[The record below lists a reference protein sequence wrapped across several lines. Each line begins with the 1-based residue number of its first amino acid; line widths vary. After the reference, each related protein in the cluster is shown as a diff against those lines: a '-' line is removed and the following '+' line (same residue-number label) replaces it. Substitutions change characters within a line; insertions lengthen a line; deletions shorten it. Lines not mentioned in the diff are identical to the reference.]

1 MKITKLCAAAV
12 VATLLMP
19 PPVVAK
25 TTLSE
30 KDRARVARAPAKDR
44 ADVRYCLLQR
54 KKGGKTG
61 LLVGAAGGAGASVVA
76 GGDVGETLLA
86 GGAGAVAGHLI
97 GKGTATNSRCDT
109 VLRRNP

>member
-1 MKITKLCAAAV
+1 KISKLCAAAV
-12 VATLLMP
+12 LGALLMP

-30 KDRARVARAPAKDR
+30 KDRARVARAPAQDR

-97 GKGTATNSRCDT
+97 GKGSATNSRCDA

>member
-1 MKITKLCAAAV
+1 AV
-12 VATLLMP
+12 VAALLV
-19 PPVVAK
+19 PPVAAR

-44 ADVRYCLLQR
+44 ADVRYCLVQR

-61 LLVGAAGGAGASVVA
+61 LLVGGAGGAGASVVA

-86 GGAGAVAGHLI
+86 GGAGALAGHLI
-97 GKGTATNSRCDT
+97 GKGTATNSRCDA
-109 VLRRNP
+109 VLKRNR

>member
-1 MKITKLCAAAV
+1 MKIAKLCAAAV
-12 VATLLMP
+12 VAALLV
-19 PPVVAK
+19 PPVAAK

-44 ADVRYCLLQR
+44 ADVRYCLTQR

-97 GKGTATNSRCDT
+97 GKGTATNSRCDA